1 MSRPNAVLS
10 PARARSSSRHD
21 AVVVELSAGHA
32 VDMAAPSPAAILRLG
47 TRAYRRGYRA
57 QLNPYVVARPS
68 RFADSGRRMG
78 ANLPV
83 RLRLAQRVKE
93 LRLQRGW
100 SQEQLAERAGNTEK
114 HISQVERGKT
124 NVGIDVLASIASGLA
139 VDVVDLFPNRS
150 DTAGTSVCLITH
162 QELGR
167 IEEALRIIA
176 RVKRRRASRGR

>member
-1 MSRPNAVLS
+1 MTW
-10 PARARSSSRHD
+10 SSSCRQGT
-21 AVVVELSAGHA
+21 ASTWLQ
-32 VDMAAPSPAAILRLG
+32 PSFTAILCLD
-47 TRAYRRGYRA
+47 TRTSRRRYTS
-57 QLNPYVVARPS
+57 QLNPYVVVSPS
-68 RFADSGRRMG
+68 WLADSCRRMG

-83 RLRLAQRVKE
+83 RLRVAKRVKE

-139 VDVVDLFPNRS
+139 VDVVDLFPKLS
-150 DTAGTSVCLITH
+150 DAAGTSVGLIT
-162 QELGR
+162 QEELWR

-176 RVKRRRASRGR
+176 RAKRRRAGRVG